1 MTTPTCPGGATGAPL
16 MKGPGV
22 EHGPPAAQQMC
33 GLSAF
38 QNDYTKEEL
47 QKLYG
52 NKKTYKS
59 KFEKRLSELEKGGW
73 SLPVYHEMIMSDVAR
88 VDF

>member
-1 MTTPTCPGGATGAPL
+1 MSSASSLPRYRATSAGSFRSINPWNVARTTL
-16 MKGPGV
+16 
-22 EHGPPAAQQMC
+22 C

-38 QNDYTKEEL
+38 QNDYSKDEL
-47 QKLYG
+47 KKIYG

-59 KFEKRLSELEKGGW
+59 RFEKRLSELEKAGW
-73 SLPVYHEMIMSDVAR
+73 SLPMYHDMILSDAAK